1 MQRCRFTQTT
11 LEEYFA
17 EEAKRLREQAELLP
31 YGDLRKIVE
40 RKARQ
45 AETGSH
51 IGEWLNSPGLRA
63 PT

>member
-1 MQRCRFTQTT
+1 MQRCRFTQTA

-17 EEAKRLREQAELLP
+17 EEAKRLGKQAELLP

-45 AETGSH
+45 AETGS
-51 IGEWLNSPGLRA
+51 
-63 PT
+63 